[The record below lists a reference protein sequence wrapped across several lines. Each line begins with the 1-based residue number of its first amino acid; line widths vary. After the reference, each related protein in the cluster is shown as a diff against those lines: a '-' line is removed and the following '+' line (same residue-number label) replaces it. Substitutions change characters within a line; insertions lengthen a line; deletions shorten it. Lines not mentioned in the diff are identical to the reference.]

1 MIIGIVI
8 LYTLKLQDTIDTI
21 EGTLVSDCVES
32 LLAYSTMCVTFA
44 NSATSYGHNVPVWQR
59 ATSCD
64 VFGSHNEFS
73 EPGGISSGSGRIS
86 SAFPSQLAYHGS
98 I

>member
-32 LLAYSTMCVTFA
+32 SEAMMSFPNPEAYRLDPDGYLAHFHPNLHIAVVFEVRA
-44 NSATSYGHNVPVWQR
+44 QPVV
-59 ATSCD
+59 A
-64 VFGSHNEFS
+64 
-73 EPGGISSGSGRIS
+73 
-86 SAFPSQLAYHGS
+86 
-98 I
+98 

>member
-44 NSATSYGHNVPVWQR
+44 NSATSYGHNVPMWQR
-59 ATSCD
+59 ATR
-64 VFGSHNEFS
+64 VVIYLRK
-73 EPGGISSGSGRIS
+73 P
-86 SAFPSQLAYHGS
+86 
-98 I
+98 